1 MRGGRLKLVSILA
14 GVLFAGLALLA
25 WTQPWFDLVVQSPQ
39 GGELRLTAAGD
50 VAAAPLSALA
60 LAVLASA
67 GALTIAGRVF
77 RVVLGALQVLLGA
90 SVATTASVALGDP
103 VRAAGS
109 AVTDATG
116 VEGDESLHQL
126 VSSAVATPWPAVAL
140 VAGVLVAVLG
150 ASVVLLSGAWP
161 RAGRKY
167 SATRLVA
174 ADPADDPA
182 AAWDS
187 LSGGDDPTGDR
198 DGDGDDDDD
207 QVDRGALRRP
217 DLPGHDR

>member
-1 MRGGRLKLVSILA
+1 VNGKRLKLVSILA
-14 GVLFAGLALLA
+14 GVVLAGVGLLA
-25 WTQPWFDLVVQSPQ
+25 WTQPWFDLVVDSPQ
-39 GGELRLTAAGD
+39 GGTLDLVAAGD
-50 VAAAPLSALA
+50 VAAAPLSALS

-116 VEGDESLHQL
+116 VDGAESLHQL
-126 VSSAVATPWPAVAL
+126 VASAAATPWPVVAL
-140 VAGVLVAVLG
+140 VAGVLTALLG
-150 ASVVLLSGAWP
+150 ASVVVLSGAWP
-161 RAGRKY
+161 GAGRRY
-167 SATRLVA
+167 TATRLVA
-174 ADPADDPA
+174 VDPAGDPA

-187 LSGGDDPTGDR
+187 LSGGDDPTDDAER
-198 DGDGDDDDD
+198 PADGGPATG
-207 QVDRGALRRP
+207 QEPSR
-217 DLPGHDR
+217 